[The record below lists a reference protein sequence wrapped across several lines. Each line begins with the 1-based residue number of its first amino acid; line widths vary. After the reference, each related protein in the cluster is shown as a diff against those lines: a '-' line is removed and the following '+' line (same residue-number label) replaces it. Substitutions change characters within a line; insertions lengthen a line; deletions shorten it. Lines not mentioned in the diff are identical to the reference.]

1 MNNKKKIL
9 LTGGSGFIGKNI
21 LEQLGNKYAFLS
33 PARNELDLTNEL
45 SVRTYFSKNSFD
57 IVIHAA
63 TKPGHRN
70 APDPNN
76 LLYSDTLMLMNLL
89 ACQNSF
95 GHLIV
100 LSSGAVYDERNY
112 WPRMKEVE
120 MGKHIPIDEH
130 GLFRYA
136 SARLFEHMENVTE
149 LRIFGIFGKY
159 EDYSIRFISNA
170 ICKTIFDLP
179 ITIKQNRKFDY
190 LFIDDLM
197 PVLNYFIENKG
208 KFTAYN
214 ITPGRPYELFELAQI
229 IKKISGKDLPIIINS
244 PNMGLEYTADNSR
257 LKSQIKDIRFT
268 QMEEAINNLYN
279 WYKKNTSLL
288 KKEYLLTDK

>member
-1 MNNKKKIL
+1 MNNKKIL

-21 LEQLGNKYAFLS
+21 LEQLGDKYIISA
-33 PARNELDLTNEL
+33 PPRNELDLTDEL
-45 SVRTYFSKNSFD
+45 SVRAYFSKNNFD
-57 IVIHAA
+57 VVIHSA

-70 APDPNN
+70 APDPHN

-95 GHLIV
+95 NHLIV
-100 LSSGAVYDERNY
+100 LSSGAIYDERNY
-112 WPRMKEVE
+112 RSKMKEAE
-120 MGKHIPIDEH
+120 LGKYIPVDEH

-136 SARLFEHMENVTE
+136 SARLFERLENVTE

-170 ICKTIFDLP
+170 ICKTIFNLP

-197 PVLNYFIENKG
+197 PVLSYFIENKG

-214 ITPGRPYELFELAQI
+214 ITPGHPHELFELAQI
-229 IKKISGKDLPIIINS
+229 VKKISGKNLPITINK
-244 PNMGLEYTADNSR
+244 PGLGLEYTADNTR
-257 LKSQIKDIRFT
+257 LLSEIKEIQFT
-268 QMEEAINNLYN
+268 PIEKAIKKLYD
-279 WYKKNTSLL
+279 WYEKNKPLL
-288 KKEYLLTDK
+288 KKECLLIDK